1 MNNRK
6 IAYVMKMV
14 SRLILIAT
22 LTCFL
27 KVQAGKE
34 GTSFFIVGDY
44 GVVTNLT
51 QADGVFDAINR
62 VVG

>member
-1 MNNRK
+1 ML
-6 IAYVMKMV
+6 
-14 SRLILIAT
+14 SRLIFIAT

-27 KVQAGKE
+27 QVQAGEE